1 MGKLVVLE
9 LEGSLSKD
17 GFRVRLQMG
26 EDGQRPDLD
35 ISGYLPSEPDLAQLL
50 EHHWIDKYRPLGLPN
65 TRGLKPKAIKYDGV
79 LNRIKECK
87 ESGDRLCDR
96 LNQWLS
102 SPDFRAI
109 DTQIRERLD
118 YRDRIRFIVRTNC
131 NDLHKLPWHNWQLLS
146 RYTHAE
152 ISFSDTNFRRSDP
165 LSTTPPGKVK
175 ILAILGHKE
184 GINTDEDQEILD
196 SLPNAEVT
204 FLIEPKRADIND
216 SIWEQPWDIL
226 FFAGHSETD
235 GDTGKIYIN
244 PNEYLAMDDIWYGL
258 RKAIAQGLKLAIF
271 NSCDGLGLARRLD
284 DPHIPQ
290 MIVMRDYVPDLV
302 AQQFLKSFLVNF
314 SQGYSFEVA
323 VREAREKLQG
333 LEDQIPCATWLPVIW
348 QHPDYISPTWD
359 DLVGQS
365 KPKWS
370 FVSWKSYKIPKAII
384 LATCLGFSTYLA
396 FRPQIAIYLNDR
408 GGHYINKDQYDRA
421 IKYLQWAI
429 KVDPKQSSALNNLGF
444 IYELWQEDSIALR
457 FYQQSKVLGN
467 TWGCKGEALIY
478 NKQGQFDRASQLL
491 RMCLQQVIALEKK
504 SPLAEYLIRKD
515 LGISLLK
522 RNSSDSMSMKQED
535 YNEAENHL
543 RIAIEMKPE
552 KGVAN
557 CVLAQVLEAQGESNE
572 ALEQWN
578 LCVKFA
584 EDRYEEEAEWIK
596 MGKIR
601 LEKSGENK
609 K

>member
-50 EHHWIDKYRPLGLPN
+50 ESHWIDKYRPLGLPN

-118 YRDRIRFIVRTNC
+118 YRDRIRFIVRTDC

-165 LSTTPPGKVK
+165 LSTTPPGKVR

-184 GINTDEDQEILD
+184 GIDTEKDRHTLD

-244 PNEYLAMDDIWYGL
+244 PDQYLTLDDIWLGL
-258 RKAIAQGLKLAIF
+258 RKAVAQGLKLAIF

-290 MIVMRDYVPDLV
+290 MIVMRDYVPDQV
-302 AQQFLKSFLVNF
+302 AQEFLKSFLLNF
-314 SQGYSFEVA
+314 SQGYSFELA

-359 DLVGQS
+359 DLVGQPQS
-365 KPKWS
+365 KWS
-370 FVSWKSYKIPKAII
+370 FLSWKSYKIPKAII
-384 LATCLGFSTYLA
+384 LATCLGFSTYFA
-396 FRPQIAIYLNDR
+396 FRAQIATYLNR
-408 GGHYINKDQYDRA
+408 VGVNYIRKDQYHRA
-421 IKYLQWAI
+421 ITYLQSALI
-429 KVDPKQSSALNNLGF
+429 VYPKQASAINNLGS
-444 IYELWQEDSIALR
+444 IHERWGEDELALKMYR
-457 FYQQSKVLGN
+457 RAKLLGDA
-467 TWGCKGEALIY
+467 WGCKGEALIY
-478 NKQGQFDRASQLL
+478 MNDNKFERASELQ
-491 RMCLQQVIALEKK
+491 RVCLQQIIASETK
-504 SPLAEYLIRKD
+504 SPLGEYLIRKD
-515 LGISLLK
+515 LGISLLRK
-522 RNSSDSMSMKQED
+522 ESFSAMKQQD
-535 YNEAENHL
+535 YLEAERHL
-543 RIAIEMKPE
+543 RIATDIKPQE
-552 KGVAN
+552 GVAN
-557 CVLAQVLEAQGESNE
+557 CVLAEVLEAQGEFKE
-572 ALEQWN
+572 ALEQWYF
-578 LCVKFA
+578 CVQFA
-584 EDRYEEEAEWIK
+584 QDEYPDEAEWIK
-596 MGKIR
+596 IGKMR
-601 LEKSGENK
+601 LQQPLED
-609 K
+609 

>member
-9 LEGSLSKD
+9 LEGSLSTE
-17 GFRVRLQMG
+17 GFRVRLQIG

-50 EHHWIDKYRPLGLPN
+50 ESHWVDKYRPLGLPN
-65 TRGLKPKAIKYDGV
+65 RGIKPKGIKYDGV

-118 YRDRIRFIVRTNC
+118 YRDRIRFIVRTDC

-184 GINTDEDQEILD
+184 GIDTDKDQEILD

-204 FLIEPKRADIND
+204 FLIEPKQADINAQL
-216 SIWEQPWDIL
+216 WEQPWDIL

-244 PNEYLAMDDIWYGL
+244 PDQYLTVDQIWYGL
-258 RKAIAQGLKLAIF
+258 RKAVAQGLKLAIF
-271 NSCDGLGLARRLD
+271 NSCDGLGLARKLD

-302 AQQFLKSFLVNF
+302 AQKFLKSFLVNF

-359 DLVGQS
+359 ELVGQS

-384 LATCLGFSTYLA
+384 LATCLGLSTY
-396 FRPQIAIYLNDR
+396 FWIRPKIATYLNRVGVD
-408 GGHYINKDQYDRA
+408 YIRKDQYHRSLP
-421 IKYLQWAI
+421 YLQ
-429 KVDPKQSSALNNLGF
+429 SALIVYPQQASAINNLGS
-444 IYELWQEDSIALR
+444 IYERWGENDLALTMYR
-457 FYQQSKVLGN
+457 RAKRLGDA
-467 TWGCKGEALIY
+467 WGCKGEALIY
-478 NKQGQFDRASQLL
+478 MKDNKFERASQLQ
-491 RMCLQQVIALEKK
+491 RVCLQQILASETK
-504 SPLAEYLIRKD
+504 SPLGEYLIRKD
-515 LGISLLK
+515 LGISLLRK
-522 RNSSDSMSMKQED
+522 ESFSAMKQQD
-535 YNEAENHL
+535 YLEAERHL
-543 RIAIEMKPE
+543 RIAIDIKPQE
-552 KGVAN
+552 GVAN
-557 CVLAQVLEAQGESNE
+557 CVLAQVLEAQGESNK
-572 ALEQWN
+572 ALEQWYF
-578 LCVKFA
+578 CVQFA
-584 EDRYEEEAEWIK
+584 QDEYPDEAEWIK
-596 MGKIR
+596 MGKMR
-601 LEKSGENK
+601 LEESGED
-609 K
+609 